1 MNKKEAEDLTTHVLI
16 ADILVRVTALEKIL
30 IAKGV
35 CTQDELTEEIKK
47 LTTILAK
54 NILQRS
60 NVPGDLD
67 ELINEL
73 QAKKD
78 ETPKN

>member
-54 NILQRS
+54 SILQKS

-67 ELINEL
+67 ELIHEL
-73 QAKKD
+73 QNKKD

>member
-1 MNKKEAEDLTTHVLI
+1 MNKQEAENLTIHIQI

-30 IAKGV
+30 IAKNV
-35 CTQDELTEEIKK
+35 CTQDELTAEIKK

-54 NILQRS
+54 SILEKS

-67 ELINEL
+67 QIISEL
-73 QAKKD
+73 QNTK
-78 ETPKN
+78 TQ